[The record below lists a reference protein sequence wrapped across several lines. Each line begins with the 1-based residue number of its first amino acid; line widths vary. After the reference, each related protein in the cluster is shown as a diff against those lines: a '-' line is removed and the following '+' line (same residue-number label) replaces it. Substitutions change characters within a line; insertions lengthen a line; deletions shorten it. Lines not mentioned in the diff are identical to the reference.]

1 MRRIQRMPRGSG
13 WWWRELEE
21 AETETKE
28 EGMEAGGREEEQKV
42 ARGVVEGMGRGVEV
56 DGEGEE
62 MEADKKKSS
71 GRMMQWRWKGW
82 RRHHGGWREGRSD
95 GGSSH
100 L

>member
-42 ARGVVEGMGRGVEV
+42 ARGVVEGMG
-56 DGEGEE
+56 EGE
-62 MEADKKKSS
+62 
-71 GRMMQWRWKGW
+71 WRWMGKGRRW
-82 RRHHGGWREGRSD
+82 RRTKRSRLGG
-95 GGSSH
+95 
-100 L
+100 